1 LRLKKSSTPF
11 KNNRT
16 TIGGMAKLNKK
27 MTTGTKNV
35 LVLQG
40 GGALGAYQAGVFEA
54 LAQRNTQL
62 DWVVGT
68 SIGAINAAII
78 AGNLPKNRVAKL
90 KGFWDTVTADG
101 GTPLINLFG
110 LHFGVHFAEWF
121 KPWVNST
128 RSLGTIINGVPGFF
142 SARDNGLWNI
152 DKKVPTAEA
161 SFYDTSALEATL
173 NQFVDFDYLNQANV
187 RLTVCAVNVA
197 TAELKCFDNTDTTPI
212 TARHIMASGAL
223 PPGFAPVEID
233 GEFYWDG
240 GVYSNTPLDVVLD
253 EQANGHNKQDTL
265 CFMIDLWDPTETLP
279 TSIGGA
285 MTRLKNTQYASR
297 STERL
302 ADHRRQLDLRNVIK
316 QLGEKLPLATR
327 NKADVRAMLAQGE
340 VGGVNVVRLVMK
352 ALPDD
357 DQFKDIDFSK
367 ATIATRWKA
376 GAEDAER
383 MFGHQSWLKPL
394 AAGVGM
400 AIHELEQL

>member
-1 LRLKKSSTPF
+1 MTTLKK
-11 KNNRT
+11 
-16 TIGGMAKLNKK
+16 K
-27 MTTGTKNV
+27 MNTAVKNV

-40 GGALGAYQAGVFEA
+40 GGALGAYQAGVFAA
-54 LAQRNTQL
+54 LARQNVKL

-78 AGNLPKNRVAKL
+78 AGNEPVNRLEKL
-90 KGFWDTVTADG
+90 QGFWSTVATDG
-101 GTPLINLFG
+101 GTPLMNLFG
-110 LHFGVHFAEWF
+110 LHFGVHFADWF
-121 KPWVNST
+121 KPWINSS
-128 RSLGTIINGVPGFF
+128 RSLGTIINGVPRFF
-142 SARDNGLWNI
+142 SARDNGLWNV
-152 DKKVPTAEA
+152 DQKVPTSEA

-173 NQFVDFDYLNQANV
+173 NRFVDFDYLNQAHV

-197 TAELKCFDNTDTTPI
+197 TAEFKCFDNTEKAPM

-240 GVYSNTPLDVVLD
+240 GIYSNTPLDVVLD
-253 EQANGHNKQDTL
+253 EQANGQNKQDTL

-279 TSIGGA
+279 TSISEA

-302 ADHRRQLDLRNVIK
+302 ADHRRLLDLRHVIK
-316 QLGEKLPLATR
+316 QLGEKLPLAAR
-327 NKADVRAMLAQGE
+327 NRADVRAMLAQGE
-340 VGGVNVVRLVMK
+340 LGSVNVVRLVMK

-367 ATIATRWKA
+367 ATITTRWKA
-376 GAEDAER
+376 GLADAER

-394 AAGVGM
+394 APGVGM
-400 AIHELEQL
+400 AVHELEQL

>member
-1 LRLKKSSTPF
+1 
-11 KNNRT
+11 
-16 TIGGMAKLNKK
+16 MAKLNKK
-27 MTTGTKNV
+27 TTTDTKNV

-40 GGALGAYQAGVFEA
+40 GGALGAYQAGAFEV
-54 LAQRNTQL
+54 LAERNTKL

-78 AGNLPKNRVAKL
+78 AGNLPEHRVAKL
-90 KGFWDTVTADG
+90 KGFWNTVATDG

-110 LHFGVHFAEWF
+110 LQFGVRFVEWF
-121 KPWVNST
+121 KPWLNNA
-128 RSLGTIINGVPGFF
+128 RSLGTIMNGVSGFF

-173 NQFVDFDYLNQANV
+173 NQFVDFAYLNEAHV

-197 TAELKCFDNTDTTPI
+197 SAELECFDNSGSSPM

-240 GVYSNTPLDVVLD
+240 GIYSNTPLDVVLD
-253 EQANGHNKQDTL
+253 EQVNGQNKQNTL

-279 TSIGGA
+279 TSIGDA

-302 ADHRRQLDLRNVIK
+302 VDHRRQLDLRNVIK
-316 QLGEKLPLATR
+316 QLGEKLPLTAR
-327 NKADVRAMLAQGE
+327 NNAEVRALLVQGE
-340 VGGVNVVRLVMK
+340 VGSVNVVRLVMK

-357 DQFKDIDFSK
+357 DQFKDIDFSQ
-367 ATIATRWKA
+367 ATIKTRWQA
-376 GAEDAER
+376 GAADAER
-383 MFGHQSWLKPL
+383 MFSHQTWLLPL
-394 AAGVGM
+394 APGVGM
-400 AIHELEQL
+400 AVHELEQT

>member
-1 LRLKKSSTPF
+1 
-11 KNNRT
+11 
-16 TIGGMAKLNKK
+16 MAKLNKK
-27 MTTGTKNV
+27 TSTSTSKSTKNV

-40 GGALGAYQAGVFEA
+40 GGALGAYQAGVFEV
-54 LAQRNTQL
+54 LAKRDIKL

-78 AGNLPKNRVAKL
+78 AGNPPEQRVAKL
-90 KGFWDTVTADG
+90 TGFWNTVATDG

-110 LHFGVHFAEWF
+110 LRFGVHFVEWF
-121 KPWVNST
+121 KPWVNSA

-173 NQFVDFDYLNQANV
+173 NQFVDFEYLNQAHV

-197 TAELKCFDNTDTTPI
+197 TAELKCFDNTGGSPM

-233 GEFYWDG
+233 DEFYWDG
-240 GVYSNTPLDVVLD
+240 GIYSNTPLDVVLD
-253 EQANGHNKQDTL
+253 EQANGQNKQDTL

-279 TSIGGA
+279 TSISDA

-302 ADHRRQLDLRNVIK
+302 VDHRRQLDLRSVVK
-316 QLGEKLPLATR
+316 QLGEALPIATR
-327 NKADVRAMLAQGE
+327 NKADIRALLAQGE
-340 VGGVNVVRLVMK
+340 VGSVNVVRLVMK

-357 DQFKDIDFSK
+357 DQFKDIDFSQ
-367 ATIATRWKA
+367 ATIKTRWQA
-376 GAEDAER
+376 GAADAER
-383 MFGHQSWLKPL
+383 MFGHQTWLLPL
-394 AAGVGM
+394 APGIGM
-400 AIHELEQL
+400 AVHELEQL